1 MVGSAR
7 GPGKHIKRNRDLGF
21 ACMGPSLEEVCLKLN
36 EPDFRFGE

>member
-7 GPGKHIKRNRDLGF
+7 GPGTSNAIEIWVLPVWDT
-21 ACMGPSLEEVCLKLN
+21 SLEEVCLKLN